1 MVNGMVQTKRYF
13 SSAAVD
19 PLLWSGQTST
29 LRPCPVRKSKRSTMP
44 PTLPEP
50 EALDQ
55 MMLLSTGS
63 GVAQPLSPPAT
74 DCQALRGM
82 PPPKPPPPVRLLLGP
97 RYEGPSCLLPYT
109 LYGI

>member
-1 MVNGMVQTKRYF
+1 MVHTKRYF
-13 SSAAVD
+13 RSAGGD
-19 PLLWSGQTST
+19 PFVWSGHTST
-29 LRPCPVRKSKRSTMP
+29 FRACPFRKSKRSTIP
-44 PTLPEP
+44 PTLPDP

-82 PPPKPPPPVRLLLGP
+82 SPPPPPPPPKPPPPVRLGP
-97 RYEGPSCLLPYT
+97 RYDGPSCL
-109 LYGI
+109 